1 MRKFDVV
8 LGALAL
14 AIAMP
19 SAAATIVDTGA
30 PPTDVFNYI
39 LDSSQWLAGKF
50 STGAATITDVLGFI
64 HGNAGGT
71 FHVALYT
78 SFGATPGDELFSTT
92 ATFSG
97 TEGFEGASG
106 LNWTV
111 ASGDYFA
118 AFEVRPGDTLVGRM
132 RFYDT
137 PNPLSYYAY
146 SYEGS
151 YLNMGAEAFGV
162 RVLGD
167 VGGGVPEPASWALL
181 IAGFGLTGAAMRRR
195 RNAAFA

>member
-1 MRKFDVV
+1 MRKFDVI

-14 AIAMP
+14 AVAMP

-30 PPTDVFNYI
+30 PTPNGISYS
-39 LDSSQWLAGKF
+39 LDIFQSLAGKF

-64 HGNAGGT
+64 NGNAGGT

-78 SFGATPGDELFSTT
+78 GAGATPGTELLSTT

-118 AFEVRPGDTLVGRM
+118 AFEVRPGDTLVGGM
-132 RFYDT
+132 SFSNT
-137 PNPLSYYAY
+137 PNPLSAYAFSSQETY
-146 SYEGS
+146 FASQ
-151 YLNMGAEAFGV
+151 LDFGV
-162 RVLGD
+162 RVLRD
-167 VGGGVPEPASWALL
+167 VGGVPEPASWALL